1 MINEF
6 YKVCTIRL
14 AGESVSGKMS
24 VGALLFVYHVDSN
37 TLDRQ
42 LMDYIDN
49 SILESVRKQYPQALL
64 NREEFY
70 SKEQLATALEHY
82 ISMESIELLA
92 SPEVIDEDLR
102 QAGERQMRT
111 GRDYPQMPA
120 FPVRIYMEKAGSLDD
135 LYSPFDQ
142 IELRYPLKLNAQEEP
157 FVKALSEFKAKAMVK
172 LEDIL

>member
-1 MINEF
+1 
-6 YKVCTIRL
+6 
-14 AGESVSGKMS
+14 MS